1 MFNVLILGLASLF
14 TDISSEMVYPLIPL
28 YLTGRL
34 GASPAIVGLI
44 EGIAE
49 SLASLLKVFSGYW
62 SDRLGKRK
70 PLTIGGYAF
79 SGLGKIALVFANSWP
94 GVLLGRVA
102 DRFGKGI
109 RTAPRDAL
117 LAESVDKATLG
128 RSFGLHRAMDTL
140 GASMG
145 VVLSYYF
152 LTLYRGDYRAVFL
165 YAFIPATLG
174 VATLFLVQ
182 ETKPPLMSSQEKPI
196 ALNWGI
202 LDRRLKAFLIL
213 DFVFTIGNSSNQLL
227 LLRAKSFGF
236 TDASVILLYLVYNL
250 TYSLLSYPAG
260 RLSDKIGRPRLII
273 VGDLSYAL
281 AYLGFA
287 VVTKPS
293 SLWLLFGFYGLWSA
307 FTEGVEKAL
316 IAEIAPP
323 EQRASLI
330 GLHATLTGIALLPA
344 SLIGGLLWNTFGP
357 SAPFYFG
364 AALAA
369 LATMGLFFTLKAINP
384 ASLI

>member
-1 MFNVLILGLASLF
+1 MFNVIILGLSSLF

-28 YLTGRL
+28 YLTSRL
-34 GASPAIVGLI
+34 GATPVIVGLI

-94 GVLLGRVA
+94 GVLLGRIA

-117 LAESVDKATLG
+117 LAESVDETTLG

-140 GASMG
+140 GASIG
-145 VVLSYYF
+145 LILSYYF
-152 LTLYRGDYRAVFL
+152 LTFYQGDYRAVFL
-165 YAFIPATLG
+165 YAFIPAALG
-174 VATLFLVQ
+174 VATLFLVR
-182 ETKPPLMSSQEKPI
+182 ETKPPLMTTKEKPL

-202 LDRRLKAFLIL
+202 LDKQLKAFLIL
-213 DFVFTIGNSSNQLL
+213 DFVFTVGNSSNQLL
-227 LLRAKSFGF
+227 LLRAKSLGF
-236 TDASVILLYLVYNL
+236 TDATVILLYLVYNL

-260 RLSDKIGRPRLII
+260 RLSDKIGRRRLII
-273 VGDLSYAL
+273 LGDLSYAL
-281 AYLGFA
+281 AYFGFA
-287 VVTKPS
+287 VVTKPN

-330 GLHATLTGIALLPA
+330 GLHGTLIGIALLPA
-344 SLIGGLLWNTFGP
+344 SLIGGLLWNAFGP
-357 SAPFYFG
+357 AAPFYFG
-364 AALAA
+364 GSLAA
-369 LATMGLFFTLKAINP
+369 LATIGLFFTLRTISP
-384 ASLI
+384 APKV